1 MVVRHISEEQL
12 QSRIVM
18 WWDRNCARFGAQPSD
33 LVHIPNGLMCA
44 GARRRCLSLGVRPG
58 MPDLMML
65 VPRGGYHGMFLELK
79 RPGRDVAAGL
89 SDDQMR
95 VMRRLKLLGYLCF
108 ATNDYDQAVGLITD
122 YMELL

>member
-1 MVVRHISEEQL
+1 
-12 QSRIVM
+12 
-18 WWDRNCARFGAQPSD
+18 
-33 LVHIPNGLMCA
+33 
-44 GARRRCLSLGVRPG
+44 
-58 MPDLMML
+58 ML

>member
-1 MVVRHISEEQL
+1 
-12 QSRIVM
+12 
-18 WWDRNCARFGAQPSD
+18 
-33 LVHIPNGLMCA
+33 
-44 GARRRCLSLGVRPG
+44 
-58 MPDLMML
+58 
-65 VPRGGYHGMFLELK
+65 MFLELK